1 MPSEEALAVLE
12 STSTCQS
19 KSWSMSIT
27 SRTVEIL
34 SDRVDQ
40 MGETDA
46 VDGGNNA
53 AAAAAAAADSIVVD
67 DDNTDNDAG
76 GGGDDYDG
84 LTMNVER

>member
-46 VDGGNNA
+46 VGGGNN
-53 AAAAAAAADSIVVD
+53 AAAAAADSIVVD

>member
-1 MPSEEALAVLE
+1 MPSEEVLAVLE

-53 AAAAAAAADSIVVD
+53 AAAAAADSIVVD

>member
-19 KSWSMSIT
+19 KSWPMLMP
-27 SRTVEIL
+27 SRTVKNL
-34 SDRVDQ
+34 FDRVDQ
-40 MGETDA
+40 IGETDA
-46 VDGGNNA
+46 VDGGN
-53 AAAAAAAADSIVVD
+53 AAAAADSIVVD

-76 GGGDDYDG
+76 GGGGDYDG

>member
-1 MPSEEALAVLE
+1 MPSEEVLAVLE

-53 AAAAAAAADSIVVD
+53 AAAAAAADSIVVD

>member
-19 KSWSMSIT
+19 RSWSMSIT

-53 AAAAAAAADSIVVD
+53 AAAAAADSIVVD

>member
-12 STSTCQS
+12 STSVCQS
-19 KSWSMSIT
+19 KSWPMSIS

-34 SDRVDQ
+34 FDRVDQ
-40 MGETDA
+40 IGETDA
-46 VDGGNNA
+46 VDGGN
-53 AAAAAAAADSIVVD
+53 AAAAAADSIVVD

>member
-19 KSWSMSIT
+19 RSWSVSIT

-46 VDGGNNA
+46 VDGGNN
-53 AAAAAAAADSIVVD
+53 AAAAADSIVVD

-84 LTMNVER
+84 LTMNVE

>member
-19 KSWSMSIT
+19 RSWSVSIT

-46 VDGGNNA
+46 VDGGNN
-53 AAAAAAAADSIVVD
+53 AAAAAAADSIVVD

>member
-19 KSWSMSIT
+19 RSWSVSIT

-53 AAAAAAAADSIVVD
+53 AAAADSIVVD
-67 DDNTDNDAG
+67 DDNTEIDVG
-76 GGGDDYDG
+76 GGVGG
-84 LTMNVER
+84 SALNVKP

>member
-19 KSWSMSIT
+19 KSSSMSIT

-46 VDGGNNA
+46 VEGGNN
-53 AAAAAAAADSIVVD
+53 AAAAAAADSIVVD

>member
-1 MPSEEALAVLE
+1 
-12 STSTCQS
+12 
-19 KSWSMSIT
+19 MSIT

-46 VDGGNNA
+46 VDGGNN
-53 AAAAAAAADSIVVD
+53 AAAAAAADSIVVD

-84 LTMNVER
+84 LTMNVERQDVGDDPKRWDFV

>member
-19 KSWSMSIT
+19 RSWSVSIT

-46 VDGGNNA
+46 VDGGNN
-53 AAAAAAAADSIVVD
+53 AAAAADSIVVD

>member
-53 AAAAAAAADSIVVD
+53 AAAAAADSIVVD

>member
-53 AAAAAAAADSIVVD
+53 AAAAADSIVVD

>member
-27 SRTVEIL
+27 SRTVKIL

-46 VDGGNNA
+46 VDGGNN
-53 AAAAAAAADSIVVD
+53 AAAAADSIVVD

>member
-1 MPSEEALAVLE
+1 
-12 STSTCQS
+12 
-19 KSWSMSIT
+19 MSIT

-46 VDGGNNA
+46 VDGGNN
-53 AAAAAAAADSIVVD
+53 AAAAAADSIVVD

-84 LTMNVER
+84 LTMNVERQDVGDDPKRWDFV

>member
-12 STSTCQS
+12 STSTCHS

-53 AAAAAAAADSIVVD
+53 AAADSIVVD

-76 GGGDDYDG
+76 GGGGDYDG

>member
-19 KSWSMSIT
+19 KSWPMSIS
-27 SRTVEIL
+27 SRTVNIL
-34 SDRVDQ
+34 FDRVDQ
-40 MGETDA
+40 ISETDA
-46 VDGGNNA
+46 VDGGN
-53 AAAAAAAADSIVVD
+53 AAAAAAADDSIVAD

-84 LTMNVER
+84 LTMCVER

>member
-1 MPSEEALAVLE
+1 
-12 STSTCQS
+12 
-19 KSWSMSIT
+19 MSIT

-46 VDGGNNA
+46 VDGGNN
-53 AAAAAAAADSIVVD
+53 AAAAAAADSIVVD

>member
-1 MPSEEALAVLE
+1 
-12 STSTCQS
+12 
-19 KSWSMSIT
+19 MSIT

-46 VDGGNNA
+46 VDGGNNAA